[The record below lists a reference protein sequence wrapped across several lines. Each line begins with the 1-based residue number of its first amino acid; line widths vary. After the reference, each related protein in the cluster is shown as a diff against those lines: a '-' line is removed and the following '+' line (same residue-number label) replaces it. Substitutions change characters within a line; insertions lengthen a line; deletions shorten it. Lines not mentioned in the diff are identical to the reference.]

1 MRAICKIE
9 QNGGGGGG
17 AGTAVGTW
25 GGNELV
31 LKLRILICAVPGKDM

>member
-9 QNGGGGGG
+9 QNGGGGG

>member
-9 QNGGGGGG
+9 QNGGGGG
-17 AGTAVGTW
+17 AGTAVGPW

>member
-17 AGTAVGTW
+17 RGTGVGTW